1 MSAKLAD
8 NALTTLED
16 VKIMLGI
23 APDDVDEQ
31 RDAMLVNLINYA
43 SAWIE
48 RMTGR
53 KLGRQQ
59 YTQRYVASG
68 TQELVLLQWP
78 IINVEYVKDTTD
90 GSIIPPEE
98 YDYTVDGE
106 AADAAKAAQW
116 LNDWNALTVT
126 GQAESFDGETWFTM
140 TVTPLDGE
148 PVVLEW
154 AKTEE
159 AAAVRQGDG
168 VWKIVD
174 MNAVQTLLEFWNA
187 SEQTTSESTS

>member
-1 MSAKLAD
+1 MQGRNSDDVYVIDAALGQAVLDGAAADFSAKQPFHLAWD
-8 NALTTLED
+8 NA
-16 VKIMLGI
+16 
-23 APDDVDEQ
+23 
-31 RDAMLVNLINYA
+31 A
-43 SAWIE
+43 S
-48 RMTGR
+48 
-53 KLGRQQ
+53 
-59 YTQRYVASG
+59 
-68 TQELVLLQWP
+68 VLLETQ
-78 IINVEYVKDTTD
+78 DTKTEMEIVREISD
-90 GSIIPPEE
+90 ESESNSTSSIEAS
-98 YDYTVDGE
+98 YTVDGE